1 MIMTRSLLFTA
12 GAAWLAASAL
22 SPAFSQGVEQMISV
36 PAEQQQSSGAGYRT
50 SMVVGRDVVDEHN
63 MPIGKVDDLIVT
75 ANGKVPYA
83 VLSVGGF
90 LGIDSKY
97 VIVPFTSIEIQ
108 DNRMMFRGATK
119 EALENLPAFK
129 YRT

>member
-1 MIMTRSLLFTA
+1 
-12 GAAWLAASAL
+12 
-22 SPAFSQGVEQMISV
+22 MISV

>member
-1 MIMTRSLLFTA
+1 LTRFILSTA
-12 GAAWLAASAL
+12 GAALLVATAWI
-22 SPAFSQGVEQMISV
+22 PAFSQGVEQTISV
-36 PAEQQQSSGAGYRT
+36 PAEQQQSAASGYRT

-75 ANGKVPYA
+75 QTGKVPYA

-97 VIVPFTSIEIQ
+97 VIVPFSSLEIG

-119 EALENLPAFK
+119 DALEQLPSFK